1 MRRSPVKLAHM
12 APAQNILFITADQW
26 RGDCLSA
33 LAHPVVQ
40 TPHLDAFARE
50 GVMFTRHFANTAP
63 CSPSRATLHTG
74 LYQHNHRVAMNGT
87 PLDRRHTN
95 WAIES
100 RKRGYD
106 PALIGYTDQT
116 PDPRDLSPNDPRLN
130 TYEGLL
136 PGITAIA
143 HTGMEHPGP
152 WGDFLKAK
160 GYDLPTDER
169 FVLWMRE
176 GGPDYED
183 GAAHPRP
190 FAIRAEHNDTTWH
203 VDQAIDYVS
212 GKRSE
217 PWLLHLSLL
226 RPHPPWIASEPW
238 NRRYDPESLPPPQ
251 RRENFDLEGEQHPF
265 LAFQL
270 ARGIS
275 RSPRNLKKLNRLRA
289 VYFAMISEV
298 DENLGRLFAH
308 LKRERLWDSTLVIF
322 TSDHGEELGDHW
334 LLGKGGYFDAS
345 YRVPCIISDPRPAA
359 DVTRGARVHAFTEH
373 VDIMPTILEAIGARA
388 PRQCDGRSL
397 TPFMNTGKVA
407 SWRSEAH
414 WEFDFRDAS
423 DDAAER
429 ALGLTLDECNLSV
442 IRSERYKYVHF
453 ANLPPLFFD
462 LQSDPHEFRNL
473 VDDPAFAP
481 LVLAHAQKLI
491 SWRLAHEDRTL
502 THMMATADGL
512 VTR

>member
-1 MRRSPVKLAHM
+1 MHPKNL
-12 APAQNILFITADQW
+12 LFITADQW

-33 LAHPVVQ
+33 LGHPVVK

-50 GVMFTRHFANTAP
+50 SVMFTRHFANTAP
-63 CSPSRATLHTG
+63 CSPSRATIHTG

-95 WAIES
+95 WALEA
-100 RKRGYD
+100 RKAGYD

-116 PDPRDLSPNDPRLN
+116 PDPRDLPANDPSLN

-136 PGITAIA
+136 PGITPIA
-143 HTGMEHPGP
+143 HTGMERPGP
-152 WGDFLKAK
+152 WADYLRTK
-160 GYDLPTDER
+160 GYKLPEDER

-176 GGPDYED
+176 DGPDYEE
-183 GAAHPRP
+183 GAPHPRP
-190 FAIRAEHNDTTWH
+190 FAVRAEHNDTTWH
-203 VDQAIDYVS
+203 VDQAIDYIS
-212 GKRSE
+212 EKRST

-238 NRRYDPESLPPPQ
+238 NRLYDPEKLPPPI
-251 RRENFDLEGEQHPF
+251 RRDDHDAEGEQHPW

-270 ARGIS
+270 SQDIS
-275 RSPRNLKKLNRLRA
+275 RAPRNLKKFNRLRA
-289 VYFAMISEV
+289 VYFAMMSEV

-308 LKRERLWDSTLVIF
+308 LKRERLWDDTHIVF

-345 YRVPCIISDPRPAA
+345 YAVPCIVRDPRRSADAA
-359 DVTRGARVHAFTEH
+359 RGLRIEAFTEH
-373 VDIMPTILEAIGARA
+373 VDIMPTILDALGAAI

-397 TPFMNTGKVA
+397 STFVTHGKA
-407 SWRSEAH
+407 QSWRSEAH

-423 DDAAER
+423 DDGAER
-429 ALGLTLDECNLSV
+429 ALNLTLDECNLSV
-442 IRSERYKYVHF
+442 IRSARYKYVHF

-462 LQSDPHEFRNL
+462 LQADPHEFRNL
-473 VDDPAFAP
+473 ANDPAHAP
-481 LVLAHAQKLI
+481 LVLQYAQKLV
-491 SWRLAHEDRTL
+491 SWRLKHEDQTL

-512 VTR
+512 VER

>member
-1 MRRSPVKLAHM
+1 MAPVK
-12 APAQNILFITADQW
+12 NILFVTADQW

-33 LAHPVVQ
+33 LDHAVVR
-40 TPHLDAFARE
+40 TPHLDALARE
-50 GVMFTRHFANTAP
+50 SVLFTRHFANTAP

-95 WAIES
+95 WALEA
-100 RKRGYD
+100 RKHGYD

-116 PDPRDLSPNDPRLN
+116 PDPRDLPPSDPRLK

-136 PGITAIA
+136 PGITPIA

-152 WGDFLKAK
+152 WGDYLRAK
-160 GYDLPTDER
+160 GYELPADDR

-176 GGPDYED
+176 GGPDYEE

-212 GKRSE
+212 AKRSE

-238 NRRYDPESLPPPQ
+238 NRLYDPEVLPAPQ
-251 RRENFDLEGEQHPF
+251 RRDDHDLEGEQHPW

-270 ARGIS
+270 S
-275 RSPRNLKKLNRLRA
+275 QDVNRSPRNMKKLNRLRA
-289 VYFAMISEV
+289 VYYGMMSEV

-308 LKRERLWDSTLVIF
+308 LKRERLWDSTLIIF

-334 LLGKGGYFDAS
+334 LLGKCGYFDGS
-345 YRVPCIISDPRPAA
+345 YHVPCILRDPRPTA
-359 DVTRGARVHAFTEH
+359 DHTRGQRVSAFTEH
-373 VDIMPTILEAIGARA
+373 VDIMPTMLGALNA
-388 PRQCDGRSL
+388 PVPRQCDGSAL
-397 TPFMNTGKVA
+397 IPFLEGEGNTK
-407 SWRSEAH
+407 WRHEAH
-414 WEFDFRDAS
+414 WEYDFRDAG

-429 ALGLTLDECNLSV
+429 TLGLTLDQCNLSV
-442 IRSERYKYVHF
+442 IRSQRYKYVHF

-462 LQSDPHEFRNL
+462 LQTDPHEFHNL
-473 VDDPAFAP
+473 ADDRLHAP
-481 LVLAHAQKLI
+481 LVLQHAQKLI
-491 SWRLAHEDRTL
+491 SWRLAHEDQTL

-512 VTR
+512 LTR